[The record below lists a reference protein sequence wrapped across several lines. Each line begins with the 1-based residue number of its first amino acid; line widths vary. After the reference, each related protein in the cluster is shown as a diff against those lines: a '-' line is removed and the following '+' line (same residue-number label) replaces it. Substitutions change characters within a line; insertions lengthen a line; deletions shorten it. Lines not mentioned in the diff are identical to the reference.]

1 MATIPPDERARLA
14 TLHDLAI
21 LDTPREQIYDDVVRL
36 AATICDTPIAVIN
49 FIDTDRQWGKALVG
63 LDNSEHPR
71 ATSFC
76 ARTILQEDGLM
87 VVRDTRADPQWA
99 DTPMV
104 TGKAGL
110 RFYAGASIVTDE
122 GHALGSV
129 CVADDRTPR
138 DLDEKALEALR
149 ILARQTAAHLKLR
162 ELSMKLARANA
173 QLRDQSIRD
182 LLTGLANRAFL
193 EQSLALALR
202 QSARSGRCLGL
213 LFCDLD
219 GFKTVNDELGHQ
231 AGDELLRLVA
241 ARMEGVARS
250 SDLVAR
256 FGGDEFVVLCPD
268 LADEQ
273 ALGTI
278 SERFAAAVAEPATL
292 GGAGVRPRLS
302 IGTALARASD
312 STDALLRRADEAMY
326 AAKRA
331 ARAREPVASGR

>member
-1 MATIPPDERARLA
+1 MATITPDERARLA
-14 TLHDLAI
+14 VLHDLAI

-49 FIDTDRQWGKALVG
+49 FIDADRQWGKALVG
-63 LDNSEHPR
+63 LESSEHPR

-104 TGKAGL
+104 TGEAGL

-129 CVADDRTPR
+129 CVADDRSPR
-138 DLDEKALEALR
+138 DLDERALDALR
-149 ILARQTAAHLKLR
+149 TLARQTAAHLKLR
-162 ELSMKLARANA
+162 EVSMQLARTNEL
-173 QLRDQSIRD
+173 LREQAIRD
-182 LLTGLANRAFL
+182 MLTGLANRAFL

-202 QSARSGRCLGL
+202 QSARSGRRLGL

-231 AGDELLRLVA
+231 VGDELLRLVA
-241 ARMEGVARS
+241 KRMDDTARS

-268 LADEQ
+268 LATPQ

-278 SERFAAAVAEPATL
+278 ADRLAAAVAQPATL
-292 GGAGVRPRLS
+292 GAAEVRPQLS

-312 STDALLRRADEAMY
+312 TSDQLLRRADQAMY
-326 AAKRA
+326 VAKRA
-331 ARAREPVASGR
+331 ARSRTPVMSGR